1 MRRKTLSKK
10 TKQIK
15 KIGRPKIEI
24 TEDLCKK
31 AESLAAQGLTQ
42 QQIASVLGMSETTLY
57 DKQSKFTEFSDSIK
71 RGKDKGI
78 ATVTNALFNKAR
90 QGDNTSMIFFLKNQ
104 AGWQDKVEKETIIEN
119 RHILDLTRISNNDL
133 TTIERALESALIDT
147 SESRKDEK
155 VFKRVYQE

>member
-1 MRRKTLSKK
+1 MKKIKK
-10 TKQIK
+10 T
-15 KIGRPKIEI
+15 GRPEI
-24 TEDLCKK
+24 LINDEMIRR
-31 AESLAAQGLTQ
+31 AEAYAAQGLTMP
-42 QQIASVLGMSETTLY
+42 QIASVLGMSQTTLY
-57 DKQSKFTEFSDSIK
+57 DKKSKFSEFSEAIK

-78 ATVTNALFNKAR
+78 ATITNALFNKAR
-90 QGDNTSMIFFLKNQ
+90 DGDNTAMIFYLKNQ

-155 VFKRVYQE
+155 VFKRLYQE